1 MTKWFHK
8 CSLDWLRARQNYLTA
23 TDVKE
28 LLPVTKTGRKRTIT
42 DENYLKVLANKMVN
56 LTEDDCVS
64 TGSAARGHILESY
77 AIDRYNEE
85 DLGSNTWL
93 YHWDDIIVTRPE
105 PDPFSLAFSP
115 DAMEIIPPNQGSIA
129 LLVDPSA
136 IGEVKSYGPERH
148 FIAGHTPKY
157 DLEERWQ
164 IATAM
169 AVCDSIKEAYLLFYN
184 PSMKDQLYIVDYSRR
199 DLASEIDTVLDVEQN
214 WLGWI
219 DNLNKLG
226 KHYTVEGKL
235 DEEQAIIRN
244 IMKREELNPEGE
256 KSVIR

>member
-8 CSLDWLRARQNYLTA
+8 CSFDWLKARQNYLTA

-64 TGSAARGHILESY
+64 TGSAARGHILEPY

-85 DLGSNTWL
+85 DLGNSAWL

-129 LLVDPSA
+129 LVVGASA

-148 FIAGHTPKY
+148 FVAGHTPKY

-184 PSMKDQLYIVDYSRR
+184 PSMKDQLYIVGYDRR
-199 DLASEIDTVLDVEQN
+199 DLASEINTVLDVEQN

-219 DNLNKLG
+219 DDLNKLG

-235 DEEQAIIRN
+235 DEEQVIIRD